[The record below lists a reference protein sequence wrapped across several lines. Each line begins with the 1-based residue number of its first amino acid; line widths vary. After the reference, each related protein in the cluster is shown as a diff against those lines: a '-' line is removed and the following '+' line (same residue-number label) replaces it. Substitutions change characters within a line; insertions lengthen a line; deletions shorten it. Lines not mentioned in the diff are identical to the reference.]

1 MSTTYGAFNSAL
13 NYLYKD
19 DILLLADKKKPFEF
33 DDSLF
38 DAVAK
43 LIYENGGFDIS
54 QLEDPAAR
62 AVINETLRVLSTAID
77 SGLPHEVPATV
88 RYALENNAFI
98 FSGFKTFHSMREI
111 GLSMVTDKGDIKPF
125 NLFLNDVK
133 TINNKYNHNY
143 LYAEYNHAVGTSLM
157 AAKWHDFEQDSDR
170 YDLQYRTAN
179 DERVREEHAMLH
191 NTTLPTSDPFWDKY
205 YPPNGWNCRCTVVQ
219 VRKGKYPTSDPQLAM
234 KRGDNCTD
242 GVKQRM
248 FRYNPGKTLQLF
260 PPKHP
265 YYKAPDNAKKTIEEV
280 ARYEHN
286 KALYQKLKE
295 DKNYINVEFDK
306 STGGVKATHIGHSV
320 QDADNTETFFGNM
333 KPADL
338 ERECQ
343 NLLFKWGHTAVLRD
357 EFANKRRGN
366 TPPSLDIEIDGK
378 IMDIRSITDGRVY
391 GNALIAKNKQLA
403 NVKKK
408 TGLIS
413 NCVCLYFHE
422 PEMFSEEK
430 LFHDAEWFKKK
441 IKDEKR
447 SQRIKHIY
455 VVVNGDSRLKI
466 YDI

>member
-13 NYLYKD
+13 NNLYKD
-19 DILLLADKKKPFEF
+19 DILQLADKKKPFEF

-62 AVINETLRVLSTAID
+62 AVINETMRVLSTAID

-179 DERVREEHAMLH
+179 DERVREEHALLH
-191 NTTLPTSDPFWDKY
+191 NTTLPASDPFWDKY

-248 FRYNPGKTLQLF
+248 FRYNPGKTMELF

-265 YYKAPDNAKKTIEEV
+265 YKKAPAEAKKEINKLAVIEGRKRAVE
-280 ARYEHN
+280 YMP
-286 KALYQKLKE
+286 LKE
-295 DKNYINVEFDK
+295 ELVYYENISFGKLNQGNKPRKRLLSHCYNSDELDAAVYFWNNPQVLGSPRISILGENKDMNSPKAQKN
-306 STGGVKATHIGHSV
+306 
-320 QDADNTETFFGNM
+320 
-333 KPADL
+333 
-338 ERECQ
+338 
-343 NLLFKWGHTAVLRD
+343 
-357 EFANKRRGN
+357 
-366 TPPSLDIEIDGK
+366 IE
-378 IMDIRSITDGRVY
+378 S
-391 GNALIAKNKQLA
+391 
-403 NVKKK
+403 KKK
-408 TGLIS
+408 RGICEYIEYRATYKGVNWLIKTER
-413 NCVCLYFHE
+413 H
-422 PEMFSEEK
+422 
-430 LFHDAEWFKKK
+430 KKGFEQFYS
-441 IKDEKR
+441 IKKE
-447 SQRIKHIY
+447 
-455 VVVNGDSRLKI
+455 N
-466 YDI
+466 

>member
-1 MSTTYGAFNSAL
+1 MSMTYGAFNSAL
-13 NYLYKD
+13 NNLYKD
-19 DILLLADKKKPFEF
+19 DILQLADKKKPFEF
-33 DDSLF
+33 DDKLF

-111 GLSMVTDKGDIKPF
+111 GLSMVTDNGDIKPF

-157 AAKWHDFEQDSDR
+157 AAKWHDFEQDGDR

-179 DERVREEHAMLH
+179 DERVREEHALLH
-191 NTTLPTSDPFWDKY
+191 NTTLPASDPFWDKY
-205 YPPNGWNCRCTVVQ
+205 YPPNGWNCRCTVMQ

-265 YYKAPDNAKKTIEEV
+265 YYKAPNDAKKTIEEV
-280 ARYEHN
+280 VRYEHN

-306 STGGVKATHIGHSV
+306 TTGGVKATHIGHNFDKKKGWYEKNT
-320 QDADNTETFFGNM
+320 QDIGYKNGNVVIFLEELHNQYKIKSSEGIWNGLHFEIAAAETGTSNNILRALKHCASKPNIDVAVIFFPEKLYSRKVFNNALTRFYGLKGTSQYRNFNKIYCVSDN
-333 KPADL
+333 KI
-338 ERECQ
+338 
-343 NLLFKWGHTAVLRD
+343 
-357 EFANKRRGN
+357 
-366 TPPSLDIEIDGK
+366 IEI
-378 IMDIRSITDGRVY
+378 
-391 GNALIAKNKQLA
+391 
-403 NVKKK
+403 KK
-408 TGLIS
+408 
-413 NCVCLYFHE
+413 
-422 PEMFSEEK
+422 P
-430 LFHDAEWFKKK
+430 D
-441 IKDEKR
+441 
-447 SQRIKHIY
+447 
-455 VVVNGDSRLKI
+455 
-466 YDI
+466 